1 MGIGALLLVGMV
13 SVYHPSFVLA
23 YEEACAIAKRSLE
36 GTINCQPALE
46 GY

>member
-1 MGIGALLLVGMV
+1 MGIGALLFSKDGLG
-13 SVYHPSFVLA
+13 YHPSFVLA